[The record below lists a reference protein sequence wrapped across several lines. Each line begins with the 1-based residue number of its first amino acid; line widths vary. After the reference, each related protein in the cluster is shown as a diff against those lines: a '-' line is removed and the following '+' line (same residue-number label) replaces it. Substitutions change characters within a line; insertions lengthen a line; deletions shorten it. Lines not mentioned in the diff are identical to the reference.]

1 MPSKVM
7 RLINSIGQFVLL
19 TLAAMSTAY
28 AEERPL
34 WEAGLGIGGL
44 VFPDYRGSDEIRA
57 YPIPVPYFLYRG
69 KFLKADSEGLRGQ
82 LFDREYAELS
92 LSVNG
97 TIPVS
102 SEDNAAR
109 RGMPDLDPT
118 FELGPSLDLHLWKSK
133 DGKAAL
139 DVIMPLRMPITIE
152 GSPDSIGWLFSPRVN
167 LDVRNVA
174 RTGWDFGFGVGPVIA
189 DRKYHDYFY
198 SVDAEYASPE
208 RPEYRASSGYSG
220 AHVLASLSKRFPGY
234 WVGAYVRYD
243 SLASATFEDSPLMK
257 SSHYVAGGIGIAWMI
272 GQSKRMVETE

>member
-1 MPSKVM
+1 M
-7 RLINSIGQFVLL
+7 RLINSIVQLVLL
-19 TLAAMSTAY
+19 SLAAVATAG
-28 AEERPL
+28 AVERPL

-44 VFPDYRGSDEIRA
+44 VFPDYRGSDEMRA

-109 RGMPDLDPT
+109 SGMPDLDPT
-118 FELGPSLDLHLWKSK
+118 FELGPSLDLHLWKSE

-139 DVIMPLRMPITIE
+139 DLIMPLRVPITIE
-152 GSPDSIGWLFSPRVN
+152 RSPEAIGWLFSPRLN
-167 LDVRNVA
+167 LDLRNVA

-198 SVDAEYASPE
+198 SVDSEYATAD
-208 RPEYRASSGYSG
+208 RPEYRARGGYSG

-243 SLASATFEDSPLMK
+243 SLASATFADSPLMK
-257 SSHYVAGGIGIAWMI
+257 SSSYVAGGIGIAWMI
-272 GQSKRMVETE
+272 GQSKRMVEAE